1 MTSSQL
7 LTANFDENLCPFLFI
22 DFCSDYSLLSAY
34 ISRPPHA
41 GVYEDKSGRLRSI
54 MQSDMVG
61 AIEE

>member
-22 DFCSDYSLLSAY
+22 YFFGVYFLLSVY
-34 ISRPPHA
+34 ISRPPRA
-41 GVYEDKSGRLRSI
+41 GVYEDKSGRLQSI